1 MPQRPTARVRGSRP
15 PDDVGSSQSLRI
27 GARNEKGPCL
37 RRTLFLFHGAPG
49 EIRTPDLLVRRLRLF
64 RMQPLVAKRKNDACG
79 GEYFPRIGGRNSL
92 FLQDRREEY
101 SASPRCPGP
110 FAGGSR
116 RLPLGNL
123 SGNDHSHFWLI
134 VPVPA
139 GLLSW
144 VSGNHAEFAP
154 DSGRCR
160 RRIDPFQTFSSTGTA
175 AVHLQARDMEV
186 GNPHSANLR
195 CAMSAPT
202 AARGYRISALSGTNP
217 SDAGFPTATA
227 QRGSRTARC
236 RHWQQPGRRCRQ
248 SLRSTDHHQSYGP

>member
-1 MPQRPTARVRGSRP
+1 
-15 PDDVGSSQSLRI
+15 
-27 GARNEKGPCL
+27 
-37 RRTLFLFHGAPG
+37 
-49 EIRTPDLLVRRLRLF
+49 
-64 RMQPLVAKRKNDACG
+64 MQPLVAKRKNDACG

-217 SDAGFPTATA
+217 SDVGFPTAT
-227 QRGSRTARC
+227 R
-236 RHWQQPGRRCRQ
+236 
-248 SLRSTDHHQSYGP
+248 RSTPYTSGKIPRNARIPIRQLRRRRWSARWSRRAAPAELGVAAVEPGTPSERGQ